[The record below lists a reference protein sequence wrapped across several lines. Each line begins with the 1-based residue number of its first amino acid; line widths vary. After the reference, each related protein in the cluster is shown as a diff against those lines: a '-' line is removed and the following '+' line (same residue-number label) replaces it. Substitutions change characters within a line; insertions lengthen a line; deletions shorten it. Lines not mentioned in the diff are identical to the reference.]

1 MTGVPATPAMHFR
14 NGAIA
19 FAYVA
24 TLLMEYVDEHKV
36 SLSDTINRWVPSL
49 PEASKV
55 TLKMLANQTSGY
67 PDFETDPAWTAAVEP
82 DASDPIFRS
91 IGAYLAPSDPPPT
104 KK

>member
-1 MTGVPATPAMHFR
+1 MKTYHLRAVIVRVTRG
-14 NGAIA
+14 
-19 FAYVA
+19 
-24 TLLMEYVDEHKV
+24 DKV
-36 SLSDTINRWVPSL
+36 
-49 PEASKV
+49 V
-55 TLKMLANQTSGY
+55 TTQTFGY